1 MTLSPQEAQRVRA
14 IAEGSASPET
24 GMEKHFVRVISGKAR
39 ACSPKEREWLEYW
52 QSTKGAELDELGENL
67 QHEASESAVRTDEL
81 KRSTIT
87 ERIRSEITEIE
98 HRPDLSDEEKI
109 SQITHIACA
118 TCAGVA
124 IQPIPFADIFILT
137 PIQAYFGSRI
147 AAIRGIPVSESN
159 ATDLI
164 KEIIGV
170 IGMGFIAQQ
179 LAIAIWK
186 LVTFGAGGLLTIPLV
201 YALTYAVMNVIDAYY
216 AAKSRRQ
223 TLTDQQMK
231 AIWKKAFKDGR
242 NKANEADSAH
252 EIQK

>member
-1 MTLSPQEAQRVRA
+1 MNLSPKDAKHVRA
-14 IAEGSASPET
+14 LAEGTTSPGT
-24 GMEKHFVRVISGKAR
+24 GMEKHFVQVISGKAR

-67 QHEASESAVRTDEL
+67 QYETRESSVRSDDL
-81 KRSTIT
+81 KRNTIT
-87 ERIRSEITEIE
+87 EKIRSEITEIE
-98 HRPDLSDEEKI
+98 RRQDLSDEEKI
-109 SQITHIACA
+109 SRITHIACA

-124 IQPIPFADIFILT
+124 IQPIPFAEIFILT

-159 ATDLI
+159 ATDLV

-186 LVTFGAGGLLTIPLV
+186 LVTFGAGGMLTIPLV
-201 YALTYAVMNVIDAYY
+201 YALTYAVMKVIDAYY
-216 AAKSRRQ
+216 AAKARRQ

-231 AIWKKAFKDGR
+231 AIWKEAFKDGR
-242 NKANEADSAH
+242 EKANQAESGH
-252 EIQK
+252 ETRK